1 MAPAEPQ
8 ARHIEFGAADLKLWG
23 DPVSGQVN
31 DWIFHLGERIC
42 HLVFS
47 IPPGRRFTQSDAWR
61 PIYGADEVYYVLGG
75 NLALANPQTG
85 EVVRAGPGE
94 VIRFHPNTWHHGFSV
109 GPDELRVLEFF
120 APALPGL
127 AVPEAGDG
135 YGMSQPGLGSFRY
148 VQDELLERWPTG
160 ADDAAAAA
168 TLHPVRPSD
177 ILWRMEGRRDPVLV
191 GIFLS
196 TPSLTVARID
206 LLPGRSSDI
215 RQHGGDLALYVLEGR
230 LNVLLPDAAPVRWFE
245 LAAGDGF
252 FAPAG
257 TPHRYV
263 NVTSTTVRVLAGVA
277 PAYLAERT

>member
-1 MAPAEPQ
+1 MAAADTE
-8 ARHIEFGAADLKLWG
+8 ARHIESGAAELKLWG

-47 IPPGRRFTQSDAWR
+47 MPPGNRFTQSDAWR

-94 VIRFHPNTWHHGFSV
+94 AIRFHPNTWHHGFSL
-109 GPDELRVLEFF
+109 GPGELRILEFF

-127 AVPEAGDG
+127 TVQEAADG
-135 YGMSQPGLGSFRY
+135 YGMSQPDVGPVRY
-148 VQDELLERWPTG
+148 VRDDLLERWPAG
-160 ADDAAAAA
+160 AAGASAAA
-168 TLHPVRPSD
+168 TLHRVRPGD
-177 ILWRMEGRRDPVLV
+177 ILWRMEGHREHVLA

-196 TPSLTVARID
+196 TPHLTVASID

-215 RQHGGDLALYVLEGR
+215 RQHGGDLALYLLAGR
-230 LNVLLPDAAPVRWFE
+230 LNVLLPDATPVKWFE
-245 LAAGDGF
+245 LAPGDGF

-257 TPHRYV
+257 TRHRYV
-263 NVTSTTVRVLAGVA
+263 NMASTPVRMLTGVA
-277 PAYLAERT
+277 PAYLAEPT